1 MLFVLYAIGV
11 LGQQQITGTIYE
23 EINGEKAP
31 LPFANVFIPGTTRG
45 ATSDFD
51 GKYEIT
57 VYENDTLIKVS
68 YMGYNDILKSVDPNS
83 SLIVDVTMSSSDAA
97 MQLDAVTVTAKK
109 NLASE
114 NMLLL
119 EQKKAV
125 VVRESIGAKQLSNL
139 GISDAAA
146 ATSKISGVTKN
157 EGSGDIYI
165 RGLGDRYLSTTMNG
179 LPIPSDDVD
188 KKNIDLNLFPTD
200 VIKNVSISKTYSVER
215 YGDQASGQ
223 VDIASKTYGSKNSI
237 GISGGFNSNVIPVF
251 SSFKGTQNLNDATM
265 GFYSKPYETSEAVTQ
280 QSWNTTDKKAPFN
293 YGFSLLGGKKWEMD
307 DSEFSIFANLSH
319 DAESNYT
326 EGVFQQYRANAINK
340 EFSDATY
347 YETEYNTTGL
357 VNLAYDLGGRMS
369 FNFNSIWISKTKDE
383 LYEAGRNSEGF
394 VFDQDP
400 SEYGA
405 FVRDQNLKQTN
416 LFINQLL
423 GEFKS
428 GRNTLNVAVGY
439 NVVNANE
446 PMRIRNEVNMPSAS
460 NDLDSVQF
468 AHVGDYQQRKTHQLL
483 SDNEYNGYIKDQFR
497 IIDEENRV
505 LNLNTGLNFRRK
517 TRDFESQ
524 FVGLKAKGQKVGS
537 IDNLDEA
544 LLDESRYGSSRD
556 EISVTEGV
564 PDTYNG
570 SLNVY
575 SGFASV
581 DFTKSAFS
589 GNLGLRYE
597 YDNIYVK
604 WDVGN
609 YVGRTDEV
617 VYNYQN
623 FLPSLNMKY
632 SITEKSLVRMAASK
646 TVTLPEFKELAP
658 FEYVSPTGRVT
669 KGNPELQSSTDY
681 NIDLK
686 WEMFMR
692 PKELI
697 SISAF
702 GKIIKDPINL
712 TMKHG
717 AAGNFYYANTGEQAN
732 VYGLELEGRFNLINA
747 TGENE
752 PGLRMSFNLTKMWF
766 NQDLLE
772 EFQYNSKTES
782 GLQGAADFIAN
793 GALIFSNNKENE
805 FLATVS
811 ANYSSDKIFA
821 LGNPEDYTHSDKYF
835 NNEIIEKG
843 FTTIDLV
850 LSKKFSNRVSGKL
863 SAKNLLNPS
872 IEQTQ
877 VIDPLGAGDERVEV
891 VESYKKGVKISAGIT
906 INLN

>member
-1 MLFVLYAIGV
+1 MS
-11 LGQQQITGTIYE
+11 GQQQVTGTIYE
-23 EINGEKAP
+23 EINGAKEP
-31 LPFANVFIPGTTRG
+31 LPFANIFIPGTTRG
-45 ATSDFD
+45 ATSNFD
-51 GKYEIT
+51 GNYEIT
-57 VYENDTLIKVS
+57 VYPNDTILKVS
-68 YMGYNDILKSVDPNS
+68 YMGYSDVLKAFDPS
-83 SLIVDVTMSSSDAA
+83 GAELTVDVTMSSDNSAL
-97 MQLDAVTVTAKK
+97 QLEAVTVTAKK

-119 EQKKAV
+119 EQKKAT
-125 VVRESIGAKQLSNL
+125 VVRESIGAKQLSDL

-200 VIKNVSISKTYSVER
+200 VIKNVSISKTYSVDR

-223 VDIASKTYGSKNSI
+223 VDVASKTYSSKNAI
-237 GISGGFNSNVIPVF
+237 GLSGGINSNVIPVF
-251 SSFKGTQNLNDATM
+251 GSFKGTQNLNDATM
-265 GFYSKPYETSEAVTQ
+265 GFYSKPYETADAVTQ
-280 QSWNTTDKKAPFN
+280 QSWNTTDKKAPVN
-293 YGFSLLGGKKWEMD
+293 YGMSLLGGKLWEMD
-307 DSEFSIFANLSH
+307 DSEFSVFANLSH

-326 EGVFQQYRANAINK
+326 EGVFQQYRANAVNK
-340 EFSDATY
+340 SFTDATY

-357 VNLAYDLGGRMS
+357 VNLAYDMGGRMS
-369 FNFNSIWISKTKDE
+369 FNYNSIWISKTRDQ
-383 LYEAGRNSEGF
+383 LYEAGRNGEGF

-400 SEYGA
+400 SEFGA

-423 GEFKS
+423 GEFK
-428 GRNTLNVAVGY
+428 GVRNTLIVALGY

-446 PMRIRNEVNMPSAS
+446 PMRIRNEVNMPHE
-460 NDLDSVQF
+460 NNNLDSVQF
-468 AHVGDYQQRKTHQLL
+468 AHVGDYQQRKTHQML
-483 SDNEYNGYIKDQFR
+483 SDHEYNGYVKDQFR
-497 IIDEENRV
+497 FIDEESRV

-537 IDNLDEA
+537 IDDLDEA

-556 EISVTEGV
+556 EISVSEGI

-575 SGFASV
+575 SAFASV

-609 YVGRTDEV
+609 YVGREDDV
-617 VYNYQN
+617 SYNYQN

-632 SITEKSLVRMAASK
+632 SLLEKNLVRLAASK
-646 TVTLPEFKELAP
+646 TITLPEFKELAP

-681 NIDLK
+681 NVDLK

-697 SISAF
+697 SVSAF
-702 GKIIKDPINL
+702 GKVIKDPINL

-717 AAGNFYYANTGEQAN
+717 AAGNFYYANTGKQAN
-732 VYGLELEGRFNLINA
+732 VYGLEFEGRFNIINA
-747 TGENE
+747 TSQNK

-772 EFQYNSKTES
+772 KFQYNNKTET
-782 GLQGAADFIAN
+782 GLQGAADLICN
-793 GALIFSNNKENE
+793 GALIFSNNRENE
-805 FLATVS
+805 FLATLS

-821 LGNPEDYTHSDKYF
+821 LGNPEDFTHNDKYF

-843 FTTIDLV
+843 FTTVDLV
-850 LSKKFSNRVSGKL
+850 LSKKFSDRISGKL

-877 VIDPLGAGDERVEV
+877 IVDPLGAGVERVEV
-891 VESYKKGVKISAGIT
+891 VESYKKGMKLSAGIT